1 MGILHQNLDV
11 GICKYPLKQNWMN
24 GFSNRSLLH
33 NYFSLIQSRHMIP
46 ITMCLDDD
54 PIVLMLND
62 LILKEQFFC
71 DQLIKLDKAEL
82 ALNYFREQANLP
94 ATDWSLPNIIFL
106 DINMPVMDGWEF
118 LEIFTKEFPQFH
130 EIVKVVILSSSV
142 NPADLELAKNHPLV
156 INFIPKPIG
165 ETELEILKKHE
176 SIAAFF

>member
-1 MGILHQNLDV
+1 M
-11 GICKYPLKQNWMN
+11 
-24 GFSNRSLLH
+24 
-33 NYFSLIQSRHMIP
+33 QSKLMIP
-46 ITMCLDDD
+46 IAMCIDDD

-82 ALNYFREQANLP
+82 ALDYFKQQAGLP
-94 ATDWSLPNIIFL
+94 ASDWSLPNIIFL

-118 LEIFTKEFPQFH
+118 LEIFTKDFTQFH
-130 EIVKVVILSSSV
+130 ENIKVVILSSSV

-165 ETELEILKKHE
+165 ETELENLKKHE
-176 SIAAFF
+176 SLAAFF

>member
-1 MGILHQNLDV
+1 
-11 GICKYPLKQNWMN
+11 
-24 GFSNRSLLH
+24 
-33 NYFSLIQSRHMIP
+33 MIP
-46 ITMCLDDD
+46 IAMCIDDD

-71 DQLIKLDKAEL
+71 DELIKLDKAEL
-82 ALNYFREQANLP
+82 ALDYFRQQADLP
-94 ATDWSLPNIIFL
+94 STNWSLPNIIFL

-118 LEIFTKEFPQFH
+118 LEIFTNEFTQFH
-130 EIVKVVILSSSV
+130 DKVKVVILSSSV

-165 ETELEILKKHE
+165 ETELESLKKHE

>member
-1 MGILHQNLDV
+1 M
-11 GICKYPLKQNWMN
+11 
-24 GFSNRSLLH
+24 
-33 NYFSLIQSRHMIP
+33 QSKLMIP
-46 ITMCLDDD
+46 IAMCIDDD

-82 ALNYFREQANLP
+82 ALNYFRQQANLT
-94 ATDWSLPNIIFL
+94 ASDWSLPNIIFL

-118 LEIFTKEFPQFH
+118 LEIFTKEFELFH
-130 EIVKVVILSSSV
+130 DKIKVVILSSSV

-165 ETELEILKKHE
+165 ETELENLKKHE